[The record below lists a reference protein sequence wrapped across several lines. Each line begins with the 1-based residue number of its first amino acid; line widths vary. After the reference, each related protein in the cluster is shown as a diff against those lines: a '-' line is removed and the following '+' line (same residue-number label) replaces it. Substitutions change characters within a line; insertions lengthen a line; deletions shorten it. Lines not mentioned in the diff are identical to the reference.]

1 MLATRSPLRPPHFF
15 AIGGAAAVV
24 GLLPWLVA
32 GMRLP
37 LQNLWASSTLPGE
50 MPFAL
55 LPFSQYYVVLI
66 ASLILVG
73 SAIAGIA
80 GRTIAAGNPGKS
92 LLALLAGVLI
102 VQLVAVG
109 QTAITVGAG
118 LSERTEAT
126 LYVVALTGGTIVTI
140 AVGLGILALI
150 ARGPKPVALIALSI
164 SAIALGRWLGAL
176 VRPVGSVPVDSPVL
190 DALIEVIQ
198 LIPAVLI
205 GATIAWSGIS
215 SIGRVIAAIASL
227 AVLWIGPTLVT
238 AISAA
243 TGTRVLAKYPAEM
256 LDYGVGVL
264 LMALG
269 MPELWGTSLV
279 VAIAVAAIGLV
290 GKRTLIKRSGVEA
303 DTVD

>member
-1 MLATRSPLRPPHFF
+1 M
-15 AIGGAAAVV
+15 V